1 MYKERK
7 MDDHRSFSNEDLK
20 GLLDIKPNTE
30 SSLME
35 SFSFHFDEEEAVL
48 YKSSSKNNSKDLSS
62 REIIKE
68 RAKKREMNSSQEIWN
83 ALTMLVAPTICLY
96 FIFSGAWYRHESFS
110 EEELDWS
117 VNDLDE
123 DCIEFPKMHVMT
135 PDTTKMIAIGY
146 LMHSPISI
154 LYHLLCAFKLPPGAK
169 RLDHWSR
176 RLDQTMIHVMSA
188 FICYG
193 TSGSM
198 RYFILAMVFAIDSG
212 YRLFQPLYRPTG
224 CLVRMTIC
232 FLLPVLPAFAFGYYV
247 EAMKCLIIYGFTGW
261 IFINYP
267 FGGYSHGI
275 FHLVAALST
284 PVQLHLSTKTVVG
297 KIALVTAAKCSLM
310 SHHG

>member
-1 MYKERK
+1 MN
-7 MDDHRSFSNEDLK
+7 DQRSFSYEHLG
-20 GLLDIKPNTE
+20 GLLDIKSNTE

-35 SFSFHFDEEEAVL
+35 SFIFHVDEEEAVL
-48 YKSSSKNNSKDLSS
+48 YKSLSKNNSKDLSH

-83 ALTMLVAPTICLY
+83 AVTMLVAPAMCLY
-96 FIFSGAWYRHESFS
+96 FIFSGAWYRYESFS
-110 EEELDWS
+110 EEDLDWS
-117 VNDLDE
+117 VNEMDE
-123 DCIEFPKMHVMT
+123 GCINFSKMHAMP
-135 PDTTKMIAIGY
+135 PDTTIMIAIGY
-146 LMHSPISI
+146 LIHSPVSI
-154 LYHLLCAFKLPPGAK
+154 LYHLLCAFKLPFGAK

-188 FICYG
+188 FICFG
-193 TSGSM
+193 TSGSI
-198 RYFILAMVFAIDSG
+198 RYFILAMVFAVDSG

-247 EAMKCLIIYGFTGW
+247 EAMTCLIIYGFTGW
-261 IFINYP
+261 IFTNYP

-275 FHLVAALST
+275 FHLVAALSA
-284 PVQLHLSTKTVVG
+284 PVQLHLSTKTAVG
-297 KIALVTAAKCSLM
+297 KIALATAAKCSLL